1 MAAIFLLN
9 PSQDYAKHTQHA
21 GLQNESDEQRWND
34 DSNGYTFCLSFSH
47 TQLQVLLVFSTAV
60 NALSWKPIGTARHMK
75 DLRTNTPS
83 TRPHHLSPLI
93 SNSGSSPDSL
103 SVPPTKT
110 PPPTPNICPL
120 SRFAVSGCFSCPS
133 SSRVGRRLPRSSMET
148 LVMLCK
154 QTDSFIKIIFLLMY
168 NFYILWRHFSTVF
181 FSTLLYFFLSTF
193 CCFC

>member
-1 MAAIFLLN
+1 
-9 PSQDYAKHTQHA
+9 
-21 GLQNESDEQRWND
+21 
-34 DSNGYTFCLSFSH
+34 
-47 TQLQVLLVFSTAV
+47 
-60 NALSWKPIGTARHMK
+60 MK
-75 DLRTNTPS
+75 DLRTSTPS

-93 SNSGSSPDSL
+93 SNSGTSPDSF

-120 SRFAVSGCFSCPS
+120 SSFAVSGCFSCPS

-154 QTDSFIKIIFLLMY
+154 QTDSFIKIILLLMY

-181 FSTLLYFFLSTF
+181 SYFISTLLYFFFLLSVSYIPLKRFTLTLSYLIF
-193 CCFC
+193 NPSKLEQERGGKSYCL